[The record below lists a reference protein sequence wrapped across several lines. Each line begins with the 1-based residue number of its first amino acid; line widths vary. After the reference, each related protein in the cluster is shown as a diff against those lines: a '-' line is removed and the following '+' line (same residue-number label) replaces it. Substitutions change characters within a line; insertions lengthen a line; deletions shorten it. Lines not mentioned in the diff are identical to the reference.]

1 MEKVALI
8 SGGSRGI
15 GAEIAVQLADAGW
28 RLSLGMRRPED
39 AEARWGAHH
48 VAPYDAMEANEA
60 AWAEAALDH
69 YGRIDAVICCAGII
83 ELGDVISLG
92 EAEQTAMMEVNV
104 NSPRRLVRAAWEAL
118 GRSGEGRVIM
128 LASLSGKRVASAAS
142 GAYSVSKFA
151 AVALTHGIRQAGWD
165 KGIRATAICPS
176 FVNTDMAEAITDYPA
191 KDMTQPED
199 VARMVLLA
207 LSLPNTASVAEM
219 SVSCKAEPN
228 Y

>member
-1 MEKVALI
+1 MDKVALI

-15 GAEIAVQLADAGW
+15 GAEVAAKLADAGW
-28 RLSLGMRRPED
+28 RLSLGMRRPQD
-39 AEARWGAHH
+39 ADARWAQHH
-48 VAPYDAMEANEA
+48 VCAFDAMEANEA
-60 AWAEAALDH
+60 AWAEAALGH

-104 NSPRRLVRAAWEAL
+104 NSPRRLVRAAWQAL

-176 FVNTDMAEAITDYPA
+176 YVNTDMAGAITDYPA
-191 KDMTQPED
+191 QDMTQPED
-199 VARMVLLA
+199 VARMALLA
-207 LSLPNTASVAEM
+207 LNLPNTASIAEM
-219 SVSCKAEPN
+219 AVSCKAEAS